1 MFRKENLIMLLK
13 HNTTLFPFTSLCE

>member
-1 MFRKENLIMLLK
+1 MLLK